1 MKEPCFKR
9 QGFYFNTIYRQFFLK
24 IKTRQKSRRLPTR
37 LERINKVDSTFAP
50 SKIYHQVNKSLR
62 YKNRIH
68 STIKKNG
75 DFKIS

>member
-1 MKEPCFKR
+1 MKEPCLKK
-9 QGFYFNTIYRQFFLK
+9 QGFYFSRIHTKHK
-24 IKTRQKSRRLPTR
+24 IHRQKSRRLPIR
-37 LERINKVDSTFAP
+37 LEKINKVDSTFAP

-68 STIKKNG
+68 STIKKNE